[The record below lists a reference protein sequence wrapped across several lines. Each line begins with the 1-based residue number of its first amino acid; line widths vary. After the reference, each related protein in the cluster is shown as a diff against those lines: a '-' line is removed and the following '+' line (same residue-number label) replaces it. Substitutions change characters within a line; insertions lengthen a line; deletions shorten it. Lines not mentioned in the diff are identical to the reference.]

1 MKLLLFGADGFIG
14 SSLHADVRVSR
25 RDLDLTDYQAVQTF
39 LTRHKPTHIISA
51 ASKHGSFKE
60 MQSGH
65 HKYLRDNFMIDSNI
79 LEAASKCQVTNVS
92 IISSISGLPESGE
105 QSSEKMISMGP
116 VADSNFGYNFSKYAA
131 TQLVKSYQMDGFE
144 NFNCLLL
151 GNVYGYNAKFSHNT
165 NVVATLIKR
174 MHEAMQLNKDL
185 ELYGNGLDA
194 RCFTHLDDIGNL
206 IEKIVKSENKLLQP
220 IIVSESKAHTVR
232 ELADRISVSMNFKNR
247 IKFLGIDQTSY
258 TVKKIVNTHL
268 MQVVGAYQFIDLAE
282 GIDRTVK
289 RYLDAP
295 YGKQL

>member
-60 MQSGH
+60 MQRGH

-151 GNVYGYNAKFSHNT
+151 GNVYGYNAKFIHNT

-194 RCFTHLDDIGNL
+194 RCFTHLDDISIL

-220 IIVSESKAHTVR
+220 IIISESKAYTVR
-232 ELADRISVSMNFKNR
+232 DLADSISVSMNFKNR

-258 TVKKIVNTHL
+258 TVKKIENTQL
-268 MQVVGAYQFIDLAE
+268 KEVVGTYRFIDLDE
-282 GIDRTVK
+282 GIDQTVK
-289 RYLDAP
+289 SYLGAL
-295 YGKQL
+295 GEKKL